1 MDAAPKRRAFPGRWK
16 FNPQAKVSGRI
27 IYIRRT
33 NDKGV
38 VSMLGRQFEVD
49 RPWVHRLVRSEVDIA
64 DKVIRFY
71 ALRRREPDHQPL
83 LREVAYELPPR
94 YIRD

>member
-16 FNPQAKVSGRI
+16 FNPQAKVSGLI

-38 VSMLGRQFEVD
+38 VSMSACLAV
-49 RPWVHRLVRSEVDIA
+49 SS
-64 DKVIRFY
+64 K
-71 ALRRREPDHQPL
+71 
-83 LREVAYELPPR
+83 
-94 YIRD
+94 